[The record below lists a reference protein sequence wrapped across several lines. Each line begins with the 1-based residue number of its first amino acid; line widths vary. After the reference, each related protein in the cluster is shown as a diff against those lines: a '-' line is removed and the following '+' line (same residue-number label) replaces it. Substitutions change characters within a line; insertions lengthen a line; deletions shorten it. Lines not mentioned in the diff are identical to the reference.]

1 MSKRTL
7 TLLIALSMAASICS
21 CGKDNPP
28 SGTASDAQAETT
40 EAPET
45 TLSLGIPEE
54 DNGGRTFTILVPTE
68 KSYEFVTESN
78 GEIVNDAMYNRSR
91 KVEEHFN
98 ISFEYRY
105 ESDDWEARNNYNALI
120 SSTVLAGDPTY
131 DLITGY
137 IVCTLPEI
145 TGGYFVDLNKL
156 SDLNLDN
163 PWWLADHNG
172 NLGINGKLFCAI
184 GDANLSVYKDCAVV
198 YFNKQ
203 LLDNFKLENPYEL
216 VRSGEWT
223 LDKLIEMSH
232 TVTDDI
238 DGDGN
243 IKLETDRIGCYM
255 QRVPWRAFQ
264 TSLEIKVVDV
274 NENNERYFTG
284 LTERMADSFDKLMA
298 FNKSGDG
305 YYEGSAVDFN
315 AFPAAFCEDRALFHL
330 SYLYITESELMRNMK
345 SDFGIVPYPKYDS
358 AQGKYY
364 TQIGTATNV
373 MFIPKTASDIDLTCR
388 VMEALSYYGM
398 QDVVPAY
405 YEIALRDKYTR
416 DADVPEMLGLI
427 RDGMTMDFASAFSTC
442 FSPQT
447 NSLMTPDNGDNLAST
462 MASGMSKWVAALEK
476 LGNIPE

>member
-7 TLLIALSMAASICS
+7 TLLIALSMTASICS
-21 CGKDNPP
+21 CGGDSSPN
-28 SGTASDAQAETT
+28 GTTTGTETETT

-54 DNGGRTFTILVPTE
+54 DNGGRTFTILVPSE

-78 GEIVNDAMYNRSR
+78 GEIINDAMYDRSR

-98 ISFEYRY
+98 IKFDYRY
-105 ESDDWEARNNYNALI
+105 EPDNWDVRGTYNALI

-145 TGGYFVDLNKL
+145 TGGYFIDLNQ
-156 SDLNLDN
+156 SELNFDN
-163 PWWLADHNG
+163 PWWLADHYG
-172 NLGINGKLFCAI
+172 NLSINGKIFCAI
-184 GDANLSVYKDCAVV
+184 GDANLSVYKDCAVS

-203 LLDNFKLENPYEL
+203 LLEDFELENPYEL

-223 LDKLIEMSH
+223 LDKLIEMSGV
-232 TVTDDI
+232 VTSDL
-238 DGDGN
+238 DGDGSV
-243 IKLETDRIGCYM
+243 KLEGDRIGCYM

-264 TSLEIKVVDV
+264 TAFEIKVVDV
-274 NENNERYFTG
+274 DENNERYFPG
-284 LTERMADSFDKLMA
+284 LTERMADAFEKLMA
-298 FNKSGDG
+298 FNKSDAG
-305 YYEGSAVDFN
+305 YFEGNAVDFN
-315 AFPAAFCEDRALFHL
+315 AFPAAFCEDRALFHF
-330 SYLYITESELMRNMK
+330 SYLYITEGELMRNMK
-345 SDFGIVPYPKYDS
+345 SDFGIVPYPKYDT
-358 AQGKYY
+358 AQEKYY
-364 TQIGTATNV
+364 SQIGTSTNV
-373 MFIPKTASDIDLTCR
+373 MFIPKTASDVGLTCR

-416 DADVPEMLGLI
+416 DEDVPEMLGLI
-427 RDGMTMDFASAFSTC
+427 RDGMTMDFAFAFSTC

-462 MASGMSKWVAALEK
+462 MASGMSKWGAALEK
-476 LGNIPE
+476 LGEIPE